1 MVLPRTLKDLK
12 KSAFKGCTAIK
23 EIIVPAEN
31 EKYIMKQL
39 PKELHRFVKVTT
51 KNLVDTT
58 PEPVIEAIPAQ
69 ETAPAKEIVKEPAPA
84 SVETSIEKTSPAPV
98 KKEAVASAPAKKE
111 AAKTTNKPAEKS
123 AGKSTAKPSEGEPK
137 SIFGRILSLF
147 KK

>member
-1 MVLPRTLKDLK
+1 M
-12 KSAFKGCTAIK
+12 KSAFNGCAAIE
-23 EIIVPAEN
+23 EIIVPIEN
-31 EKYIMKQL
+31 EAYLKKQL
-39 PKELHRFVKVTT
+39 PKELHPFVKVTSET
-51 KNLVDTT
+51 LVDTT

-84 SVETSIEKTSPAPV
+84 YVETSLEKPAPAPV

>member
-1 MVLPRTLKDLK
+1 M
-12 KSAFKGCTAIK
+12 KSAFNGCAAIE
-23 EIIVPAEN
+23 EIIVPIEN
-31 EKYIMKQL
+31 EAYLKKQL
-39 PKELHRFVKVTT
+39 PKELHPFVKVTSET
-51 KNLVDTT
+51 LVDTT

-69 ETAPAKEIVKEPAPA
+69 DTAPAKEIVKEPAPA
-84 SVETSIEKTSPAPV
+84 SVETSIEKPSSAPV